1 MRAVKK
7 GKKEAESQGQ
17 AGQEER
23 KAMQSKEPPAIL
35 IRGLKKQYRL
45 GAIGGKTLQE
55 ELQSWWAR
63 KRGKEDPN
71 LRIGT
76 RTDLIGKKF
85 MALDGI
91 DLEIAQGETVGII
104 GANGAGKSTLLKIL
118 SRITA
123 PTQGDIDIYG
133 RITSMLEVG
142 TGFHGEMTGRENVYM
157 NGAILGMTR
166 SEIDSQ
172 LDKIIEFSEIGEF
185 IDTPVKRYSSG
196 MFVKLAFSVA
206 AHLKSEIM
214 IMDEVL
220 AVGDMAF
227 QHKCLDKMRE
237 AAEVEGRTV
246 LYVSHNMN
254 TIRRL
259 CRRCILLESG
269 KIIYDG
275 EVEHAIALYMDR
287 SAGENPVDL
296 DLTRMV
302 HNTPEEEPA
311 LQMTHLTLPGKV
323 TAAYEA
329 GEPLVLDLTLRV
341 RRPQD
346 RAQFRITLRTDTD
359 AGLGTAWSDDI
370 DLSKEVPEIPEE
382 PEGSVSECCL
392 RFTLNMDSIAKGV
405 FYVSIGLYSRDEIG
419 RALMIDHITR
429 AFKIEVVGSP
439 VWYTNAY
446 GNVALPKIGYSV
458 KSLRS
463 RHARDAE
470 LVP

>member
-1 MRAVKK
+1 MRRVKMDK
-7 GKKEAESQGQ
+7 QGAGAQVQ
-17 AGQEER
+17 AAQKQG
-23 KAMQSKEPPAIL
+23 PPAIV

-63 KRGKEDPN
+63 KRGREDPN

-91 DLEIAQGETVGII
+91 DLEIRQGETVGII

-259 CRRCILLESG
+259 CRRCILLEKG
-269 KIIYDG
+269 KILYDG

-287 SAGENPVDL
+287 SAGENQVDL

-311 LQMTHLTLPGKV
+311 LQMTHLILPGKV
-323 TAAYEA
+323 TAVYEA
-329 GEPLVLDLTLRV
+329 GEPLVLDLALRV

-346 RAQFRITLRTDTD
+346 RVQFRITLRTDTD
-359 AGLGTAWSDDI
+359 AGLGTAWSDAI
-370 DLSKEVPEIPEE
+370 DLRKEVSEIPGDQ
-382 PEGSVSECCL
+382 EGAASQCCL

-446 GNVALPKIGYSV
+446 GNVALPRISYRV
-458 KSLRS
+458 RKSCESPNEGS
-463 RHARDAE
+463 RQE
-470 LVP
+470 K